1 VVARAKGRA
10 PLTPQAERL
19 ELVAAFACVA
29 EALPVAVSM
38 EDADL
43 FAAFVVGLGIDAIFI
58 GADWADT
65 PRWSRLRP
73 RLEALG
79 ISVIFLPRTAGIS
92 SSLLRAR
99 LAGAIETPEELPQEP
114 SRSPP

>member
-1 VVARAKGRA
+1 MI
-10 PLTPQAERL
+10 PQAERL

-38 EDADL
+38 EDAEF
-43 FAAFVVGLGIDAIFI
+43 FAGFIASQGIDAVFI
-58 GADWADT
+58 GVDWEDT

-79 ISVIFLPRTAGIS
+79 IGVIFLPRTAGIS
-92 SSLLRAR
+92 SSLLRTR
-99 LAGAIETPEELPQEP
+99 QAGAVETPPCP
-114 SRSPP
+114 GATCRRATASC